1 MLDRPNDS
9 LSARDIAYHMHPFT
23 NARRL
28 ESEGPFV
35 ITRGNGIHIYDEQ
48 GRDYIDA
55 LAGLWCASLGFSE
68 KRLAEA
74 AYKQMLELP
83 YASTFGQRSH
93 PTVIELAEKL
103 ISLMPVRM
111 SKVFFN
117 NSGSEANDS
126 AAKLVWYYNNAIGRP
141 RKKKIIGRMKGYH
154 GITVASGSLCGLP
167 YVHKDFDLPIP
178 NVRHTDCPH
187 YWRYGKPG
195 ESEEDFASRM
205 AENLDALIERE
216 GPDTVAAFIAEP
228 VQGAGGVVIP
238 PRTYFAKIQEVLRKH
253 DVLFIADEVICGF
266 GRTGNMFGCET
277 FAIEP
282 DILTCAKALSSSYLP
297 ISATV
302 INEKLYQGIATQ
314 SDANG
319 SFIHGFTYSGH
330 PVCAAVALETLNIYE
345 ERDIVGH
352 VRNISPRFLAGVR
365 RFADHPLVGEVR
377 GDRPDG
383 GHRAGA
389 RQGDQAAVRC
399 QGRRGS
405 LFRGAGAGVRAD
417 HAWPWRA
424 VGDGPPLIITEAE
437 IDDMLGRLERALDET
452 GSVRRLAPVTRNP
465 LPRSLYA
472 ETARPAVATPPLD
485 GDRRVDVCVIGGGFT
500 GLSAALHL
508 AQQGVDV
515 AVLEAH
521 EPGWGASGRNGGQ
534 VNPGLKH
541 DPDQV
546 EADFGADL
554 GRRMVA
560 LSGDAPN
567 VVFRLIERHQI
578 ECDALQSGT
587 LRAAFGVRDSA
598 GIRASAEQW
607 IRRDAPVE
615 LLESD
620 AAREVT
626 DTDRYVCAMLDRRG
640 GQVNPLG
647 YARGL
652 AQAAMQAGASV
663 HGATPAL
670 EVKRNG
676 IWDVRTPTGTVRADK
691 LVLATNGYT
700 DDRVAGTAP
709 QHRAGVQRDRGE
721 RTVAAGADEVGAV
734 RDGARHGLLPVRS
747 RQPSADG
754 RPQRA
759 ARHQR
764 AARAAIPDRLC
775 RTPVA
780 GGARGAL
787 DACVEWAIGDHARP
801 LSARARA
808 GRIGVGLSRL

>member
-195 ESEEDFASRM
+195 EGEEDFASRM

-238 PRTYFAKIQEVLRKH
+238 PRTYFTKIQDVLRKH

-277 FAIEP
+277 FGIEP

-352 VRNISPRFLAGVR
+352 VRKISPRFLAGVR
-365 RFADHPLVGEVR
+365 RFADHSLVGEVR
-377 GDRPDG
+377 GIG
-383 GHRAGA
+383 LMAGIEL
-389 RQGDQAAVRC
+389 VRDKATK
-399 QGRRGS
+399 QP
-405 LFRGAGAGVRAD
+405 FDAKAGVGAYFEERAREYGLIMRGRGEQLVM
-417 HAWPWRA
+417 A
-424 VGDGPPLIITEAE
+424 PPLIITEAE
-437 IDDMLGRLERALDET
+437 IDDMLGRLRRALDET
-452 GSVRRLAPVTRNP
+452 EAFVAS
-465 LPRSLYA
+465 LP
-472 ETARPAVATPPLD
+472 
-485 GDRRVDVCVIGGGFT
+485 
-500 GLSAALHL
+500 
-508 AQQGVDV
+508 
-515 AVLEAH
+515 
-521 EPGWGASGRNGGQ
+521 
-534 VNPGLKH
+534 
-541 DPDQV
+541 
-546 EADFGADL
+546 
-554 GRRMVA
+554 
-560 LSGDAPN
+560 
-567 VVFRLIERHQI
+567 
-578 ECDALQSGT
+578 
-587 LRAAFGVRDSA
+587 
-598 GIRASAEQW
+598 
-607 IRRDAPVE
+607 
-615 LLESD
+615 
-620 AAREVT
+620 
-626 DTDRYVCAMLDRRG
+626 
-640 GQVNPLG
+640 
-647 YARGL
+647 
-652 AQAAMQAGASV
+652 
-663 HGATPAL
+663 
-670 EVKRNG
+670 
-676 IWDVRTPTGTVRADK
+676 
-691 LVLATNGYT
+691 
-700 DDRVAGTAP
+700 
-709 QHRAGVQRDRGE
+709 
-721 RTVAAGADEVGAV
+721 
-734 RDGARHGLLPVRS
+734 
-747 RQPSADG
+747 
-754 RPQRA
+754 
-759 ARHQR
+759 
-764 AARAAIPDRLC
+764 
-775 RTPVA
+775 
-780 GGARGAL
+780 
-787 DACVEWAIGDHARP
+787 
-801 LSARARA
+801 
-808 GRIGVGLSRL
+808 